1 MSRTFEI
8 KGKRIDKN
16 ELQKS
21 MKYLKTARLSTQ
33 LLSATKT
40 TDLSSL
46 IINGKEN
53 NKVIISSSSLST
65 KVC

>member
-33 LLSATKT
+33 LLSATNT

-65 KVC
+65 KIC